1 VAAGRVGPVAELGS
15 VPSMEVAMSRE
26 NKVNPGRYTQAG
38 RLSPDDA
45 ARERVAAA
53 QAKPAAPAA
62 AQSGGPAP
70 ADKPRREKPERT
82 PGPKVIDRG
91 R

>member
-1 VAAGRVGPVAELGS
+1 
-15 VPSMEVAMSRE
+15 MSRE

-53 QAKPAAPAA
+53 QIKPGATQADQPEAPPPAAKAKRERKPA
-62 AQSGGPAP
+62 
-70 ADKPRREKPERT
+70 
-82 PGPKVIDRG
+82 PKVIDRD